1 MGYQLPNGSTVM
13 QSKTLSAVATIVG
26 ISNAEEPVVTLQAAL
41 PSLAAGDWVI
51 INSAW
56 VEFDNGVFLVKE
68 VDTVTVTLAKA
79 NSTDTTDTDIF
90 PAGGGAGSMRKVIDW
105 VPLPYITDVN
115 TAGGDQQTT
124 SFQPLQLDRA
134 ITLNTFK
141 NGFTQT
147 FTITHDSADAIR
159 PELEAADRSQEVVA
173 VKFYNPRAK
182 ENRVYGSQ
190 VSFAKIPVTQPNQV
204 ETCAVTYALQ
214 SDMRFYKDAAP

>member
-1 MGYQLPNGSTVM
+1 MGYQLPNGSNVQ
-13 QSKTLSAVATIVG
+13 QSKTLSTAATITA
-26 ISNAEEPVVTLQAAL
+26 ITNAPEPVVTLDEAI
-41 PSLAAGDWVI
+41 PGLAAGDWVI

-56 VEFDNGVFLVKE
+56 VEFDNGVFKVKTAA
-68 VDTVTVTLAKA
+68 DTSVTLAAA
-79 NSTDTTDTDIF
+79 NSTDTTDTDLF
-90 PAGGGAGSMRKVIDW
+90 PVGGGVGTMRKVEEW
-105 VPLPYITDVN
+105 TPLPYITDVN

-147 FTITHDSADAIR
+147 FTITHDSADEIR

-214 SDMRFYKDAAP
+214 SDMRFYKDA

>member
-13 QSKTLSAVATIVG
+13 QSKTLSAPANITD
-26 ISNAEEPVVTLQAAL
+26 ISNAVEPVVTLAAAITGL
-41 PSLAAGDWVI
+41 VPGEYVL

-56 VEFDNGVFLVKE
+56 TEFDNGVFKVKA
-68 VDTVTVTLAKA
+68 VDGTDVTLEAA

-90 PAGGGAGSMRKVIDW
+90 PAGAGTGTMRRVVEW

-115 TAGGDQQTT
+115 TAGGDQQNT

-147 FTITHDSADAIR
+147 FTITHDSSDAIR
-159 PELEAADRSQEVVA
+159 PDLEAADRSQEVVA

-182 ENRVYGSQ
+182 ENRMYGAQ
-190 VSFAKIPVTQPNQV
+190 VSFSKIPVTQPNQV
-204 ETCAVTYALQ
+204 ETCAVTYSLQ
-214 SDMRFYKDAAP
+214 SDMRFYKDA